1 MTDAALRAD
10 GVRFTYSPRRP
21 AVLDGLTLAVE
32 AGDFAGIIGP
42 NGAGKSTLLKVLAGV
57 LRPRAG
63 SATLFGKDVAR
74 MAPREIAR
82 TLALVP
88 QSTESLFPF
97 SVAEVV
103 LMGRHAYG
111 SLLAFEGEEDRKIA
125 HETMERTD
133 VAAFAD
139 RPFNE
144 LSGGERQLV
153 VLARALAQRPRV
165 LLLDEPTSALDLK
178 HQAQIY
184 GILTDLV
191 REGLTVVVVTH
202 DLNLAAR
209 YCRRLHALAAGRIAE
224 SGAPAAILR
233 PGLVRDLYGAEAD
246 ILGDAD
252 GRPIVLP
259 RAVRP

>member
-1 MTDAALRAD
+1 
-10 GVRFTYSPRRP
+10 
-21 AVLDGLTLAVE
+21 
-32 AGDFAGIIGP
+32 
-42 NGAGKSTLLKVLAGV
+42 
-57 LRPRAG
+57 
-63 SATLFGKDVAR
+63 
-74 MAPREIAR
+74 MA
-82 TLALVP
+82 
-88 QSTESLFPF
+88 
-97 SVAEVV
+97 
-103 LMGRHAYG
+103 
-111 SLLAFEGEEDRKIA
+111 
-125 HETMERTD
+125 RTD
-133 VAAFAD
+133 VLEFAD

-209 YCRRLHALAAGRIAE
+209 YCRRLHALAKGRIAE
-224 SGAPAAILR
+224 SGAPAEILR
-233 PGLVRDLYGAEAD
+233 PALVRDLYGAEAD
-246 ILGDAD
+246 VLSDAD